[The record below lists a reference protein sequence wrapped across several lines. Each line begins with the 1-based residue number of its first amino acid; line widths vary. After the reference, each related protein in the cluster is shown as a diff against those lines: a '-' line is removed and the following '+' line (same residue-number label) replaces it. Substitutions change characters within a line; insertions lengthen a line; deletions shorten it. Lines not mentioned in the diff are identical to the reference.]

1 MNEIYAAVF
10 GAMVLLGAVATA
22 LYRDPFDKL
31 ISLSLLAA
39 GIFPFLVDRGYLDVA
54 AATALIAPLSTIFIL
69 MVIRRK
75 PGGA

>member
-1 MNEIYAAVF
+1 MNEIYAVVF
-10 GAMVLLGAVATA
+10 GLITLLGAVTTA
-22 LYRDPFDKL
+22 LHRDPFDKL

-69 MVIRRK
+69 MVTRRK
-75 PGGA
+75 PDGA

>member
-1 MNEIYAAVF
+1 MNEIYAVVF
-10 GAMVLLGAVATA
+10 GLITLLGAVTTA
-22 LYRDPFDKL
+22 MYRDPFDKL

-69 MVIRRK
+69 MVCRRR
-75 PGGA
+75 PDAA